1 MKQHNNALSMPHW
14 TRVNQKKKKN
24 SNFRLVSILNNSA
37 KIYEKVIKDQLVS
50 GLERYFS
57 PFISAYRKRFC
68 TQHVL
73 IRLVE
78 EWREWL
84 DNNCI
89 VGVILMDLS
98 KAFYC
103 IPLDFIIAKLAA
115 NYLDEAALKL
125 ILLYLKNLN

>member
-1 MKQHNNALSMPHW
+1 MRQHNNALSMPHW
-14 TRVNQKKKKN
+14 TRVNQKN
-24 SNFRLVSILNNSA
+24 EISNFRLVSILNTSA

-78 EWREWL
+78 EWRE
-84 DNNCI
+84 
-89 VGVILMDLS
+89 
-98 KAFYC
+98 
-103 IPLDFIIAKLAA
+103 
-115 NYLDEAALKL
+115 
-125 ILLYLKNLN
+125 